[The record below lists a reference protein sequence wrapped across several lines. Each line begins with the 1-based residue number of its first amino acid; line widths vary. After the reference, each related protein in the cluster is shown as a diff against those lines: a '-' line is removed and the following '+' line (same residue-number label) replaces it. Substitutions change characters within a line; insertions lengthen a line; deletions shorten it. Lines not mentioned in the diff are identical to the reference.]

1 MENNT
6 QPQKSQEFI
15 EIKKIMFDYALM
27 LIAPLIFALFN
38 YGERVLF
45 LVAISILTSLVCR
58 RIGSSLFK
66 SQESTRDFSSIV
78 IGTTVALLLPINA
91 PWWLAV
97 SGAFFAVVICVW
109 PFGSIRKSPFVPA
122 AAAVSFLVI
131 CWDNL
136 MFDYTAPNEF
146 SLAEMLV
153 QSNSIGRN
161 AVAYL
166 EVLTGGIPTAIG
178 AGSVIALIG
187 SLLFLVIRRPK
198 DSIATGSFIFAVII
212 MAMLFPRVSTG
223 RVVSVI
229 MELSSGM
236 LLFSAIFF
244 MSYPSVMPEKLQA
257 RALWGFA
264 GGVICMLVRLFGVFE
279 ESVCFSI
286 LIICSM
292 TELFE
297 TISFKGKKLAFKKK
311 EKAPTVVPEEILN
324 KIPDMTDEEIL
335 EQTEEKIEKEVVE
348 VVSLESVVAEENSIT
363 EQEAPFV
370 VGGDTDEQ

>member
-15 EIKKIMFDYALM
+15 ETKKIMFDYALM